1 MQKQSNN
8 TVLKFLGVFVLGSL
22 LAYALPPLSWA
33 HADGPDHPL
42 EADMALIP
50 AGQFVYGT
58 DQTDTAGLGAAMGIP
73 KPLYQDEHP
82 RQKPFLKGFYI
93 DRFEVTHRRYRKFLE
108 DLPTHPDYQEM
119 IEKLGYYAPPKDWQK
134 TRFPEGMDDHPV
146 IWVSWFDA
154 ANFCQWANKRLP
166 TEKEWE
172 RAARGKEGRAYP
184 WGNAW
189 ETGRANLPNK
199 SGSKTPLSKVGSFPK
214 GATPENVADLIGNV
228 WEWTDGDYAPYP
240 NNTFQFDDFNQ
251 GFKVVRGASV
261 SDIGHFPGDFYAQV
275 LKEFARAGYRQY
287 ADPGQGAPDV
297 GFRCVSNTEPKGYK
311 AAPASPGTLAQNPPE
326 SLPAPEGGLFKGSKE
341 APDQAPDST
350 GPAPSFNPFEPEAKL
365 PQSGILVLALL
376 SLLAGLF
383 SFLSPCTLPILPA
396 YFAITA
402 QTSRGRMTLN
412 SFAFF
417 CGLASLFVLMGASA
431 SFMGSILRDY
441 LDSLTF
447 WGGVFIFLFGV
458 MTLAGKGFSGATF
471 KSAPAA
477 TLAGYYLFGATF
489 AMGWTPCVGPVLTGI
504 LILAASDKTILQGMT
519 LLFFYAV
526 GLGCPLIL
534 IASACSHLSKD
545 GWFWKLLRG
554 KAWDIKFGQRTFLLH
569 TTNLFSGL
577 LLMLLGVALAEG
589 YLTYFNNL
597 IPLELQIWFAGFEE
611 TVMHWFG

>member
-1 MQKQSNN
+1 MQKQSKN
-8 TVLKFLGVFVLGSL
+8 TVLKFSGVFVLGIF
-22 LAYALPPLSWA
+22 LACALPLLSWA
-33 HADGPDHPL
+33 DDNGPDNPL
-42 EADMALIP
+42 EGNMVFIP

-58 DQTDTAGLGAAMGIP
+58 DQTDTAGLGPAMGIP

-93 DRFEVTHRRYRKFLE
+93 DRFEVTHRRYRNFLE
-108 DLPTHPDYQEM
+108 DLPTHPDYKEM
-119 IEKLGYYAPPKDWQK
+119 IQNLGYYAPPKDWQK
-134 TRFPEGMDDHPV
+134 TQFPEGMDDHPV
-146 IWVSWFDA
+146 VWVTWFDA
-154 ANFCQWANKRLP
+154 ANFCQWAGKRLP

-184 WGNAW
+184 WGNVF
-189 ETGRANLPNK
+189 ERDRANLPNK
-199 SGSKTPLSKVGSFPK
+199 IGSKLTLSKVGAFPK
-214 GATPENVADLIGNV
+214 GATSENVEDLIGNV

-251 GFKVVRGASV
+251 GFKVIRGASV
-261 SDIGHFPGDFYAQV
+261 SNIGHFPGDFYAQV

-287 ADPGQGAPDV
+287 ADPGQGASDV

-311 AAPASPGTLAQNPPE
+311 AAS
-326 SLPAPEGGLFKGSKE
+326 EGGLFKGSAE
-341 APDQAPDST
+341 APDQASDAT
-350 GPAPSFNPFEPEAKL
+350 DPAPSFNPFEPEAKL

-431 SFMGSILRDY
+431 SFMGSILRDH
-441 LDSLTF
+441 LGSLTF
-447 WGGVFIFLFGV
+447 WGGVLVFLFGV

-519 LLFFYAV
+519 LLFFYSV
-526 GLGCPLIL
+526 GLGSPLIL

-545 GWFWKLLRG
+545 SWFWRLLRG
-554 KAWDIKFGQRTFLLH
+554 KAWDIKIGKRTFLLH

-577 LLMLLGVALAEG
+577 LLMLLGIALAKG

-597 IPLELQIWFAGFEE
+597 IPIEMQIWFAGFEE
-611 TVMHWFG
+611 TIMHWFG

>member
-1 MQKQSNN
+1 MPKQSKN
-8 TVLKFLGVFVLGSL
+8 TVLKFSGVFALGIF
-22 LAYALPPLSWA
+22 LACALPLISWA
-33 HADGPDHPL
+33 DDNGPANPL
-42 EADMALIP
+42 EGDMVFIP

-58 DQTDTAGLGAAMGIP
+58 DQTDTAGLGPAMGIP

-108 DLPTHPDYQEM
+108 DLPTHPDYKEM
-119 IEKLGYYAPPKDWQK
+119 IKKLGYYAPPKDWQK
-134 TRFPEGMDDHPV
+134 TQFPEGMDDHPV
-146 IWVSWFDA
+146 VWVSWFDA
-154 ANFCQWANKRLP
+154 SNFCQWAGKRLP

-172 RAARGKEGRAYP
+172 RAARGTQGRAYP
-184 WGNAW
+184 WGNVF
-189 ETGRANLPNK
+189 ERDHANLPNQA
-199 SGSKTPLSKVGSFPK
+199 GSKLTLSRVGAFPK
-214 GATPENVADLIGNV
+214 GTTPENVADLIGNV

-251 GFKVVRGASV
+251 GFKVIRGASV

-297 GFRCVSNTEPKGYK
+297 GFRCVSNTEPKGNK
-311 AAPASPGTLAQNPPE
+311 AAS
-326 SLPAPEGGLFKGSKE
+326 EGGLFKGSAE

-350 GPAPSFNPFEPEAKL
+350 GSAPSFNPFKPESKL
-365 PQSGILVLALL
+365 PKSGILVLALL

-431 SFMGSILRDY
+431 SFMGSILRDH
-441 LDSLTF
+441 LGSLTF
-447 WGGVFIFLFGV
+447 WGGVLVFLFGV

-471 KSAPAA
+471 KSAPGA

-519 LLFFYAV
+519 LLFFYSV
-526 GLGCPLIL
+526 GLGSPLIL
-534 IASACSHLSKD
+534 IASACSQLSKD
-545 GWFWKLLRG
+545 SWFWRLLRG
-554 KAWDIKFGQRTFLLH
+554 KAWDIKIGKRTFLLH

-577 LLMLLGVALAEG
+577 LLMLLGIALAKG

-611 TVMHWFG
+611 TIMHWFG